1 MRRDPRFGPGV
12 PRRIVGFGRDELGDW
27 VAELECG
34 HTRHVRHKPPW
45 QNRPWVETSEGRAA
59 QMGQVLECTKCER
72 E

>member
-34 HTRHVRHKPPW
+34 HTRHVRHRPPW
-45 QNRPWVETSEGRAA
+45 QNRPWVETPDGRAA
-59 QMGQVLECTKCER
+59 QMGQMLECTRCASE
-72 E
+72 